1 MKNKKKKLF
10 DAVQMVR
17 EIRDAMF
24 KKETDPNFNVREFD
38 LIKAKWTKLL
48 NEQELNLT
56 EYKNEN
62 DSYQTL
68 AMEDTVKYKASRKS
82 KPRI

>member
-24 KKETDPNFNVREFD
+24 KQATDPNFDKKEFER
-38 LIKAKWTKLL
+38 IKQKWTKLL
-48 NEQELNLT
+48 EQQE
-56 EYKNEN
+56 K
-62 DSYQTL
+62 SSQ
-68 AMEDTVKYKASRKS
+68 RKVEFA
-82 KPRI
+82 